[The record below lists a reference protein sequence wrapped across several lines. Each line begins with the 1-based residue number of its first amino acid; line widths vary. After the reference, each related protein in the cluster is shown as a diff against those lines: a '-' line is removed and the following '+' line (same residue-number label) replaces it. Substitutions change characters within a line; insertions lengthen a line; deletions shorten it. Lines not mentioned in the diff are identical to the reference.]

1 MADQHQIIQQLEEHA
16 ENIIKKTRKYLP
28 HIGRFCLISTFVED
42 GIRMINQ
49 WGEQRDYIESVW
61 SCGWFL
67 AVTFVFLNMTVQLS
81 CSVCVMTRQRVKE
94 ACYALFFIIALQ
106 TIGYSILWDPKFLA
120 RNLALV
126 GAVLLLYSE
135 TMQEART
142 IFAGV
147 PSMGDEPKGK
157 QYLQLSG
164 RLLLVLMFMT
174 LIQFDFQSKNLVYL
188 LFGLP
193 MIAMVAVGY
202 KTKLVS
208 ITLIVALFIHNMRW
222 NNFWRHSA
230 KTYIFDFKKFDFFQA
245 TSVIGGIIQLIVY
258 GPGGLSVDD
267 RLKAE

>member
-1 MADQHQIIQQLEEHA
+1 MGTHPIFESDFDCLTEKLEIGGSVVLLKMDQHQIIQQLEEHA

-94 ACYALFFIIALQ
+94 ACYALFFIIFMQ

-135 TMQEART
+135 CLTEQRT
-142 IFAGV
+142 LFAGV
-147 PSMGDEPKGK
+147 PSFGEDSKPK
-157 QYLQLSG
+157 QYIQLSG
-164 RLLLVLMFMT
+164 RLLMVLMFMT
-174 LIQFDFQSKNLVYL
+174 LIKFNWDSQNVIAII
-188 LFGLP
+188 FGLP
-193 MIAMVAVGY
+193 LVLMVAAGY
-202 KTKLVS
+202 K
-208 ITLIVALFIHNMRW
+208 
-222 NNFWRHSA
+222 
-230 KTYIFDFKKFDFFQA
+230 
-245 TSVIGGIIQLIVY
+245 
-258 GPGGLSVDD
+258 
-267 RLKAE
+267 